1 MVQNTA
7 TMPSNFPEYFNG
19 GNVGILSEQNMFAYS
34 SDGLWN
40 ARISFCGM
48 LNYIFNSNSI
58 TYDRPDEVA
67 AMYAVTPIDEYLIWR
82 RAELTRYIEPI
93 PPKTL
98 WEFEVFSIEERN
110 SLLIDPVINS
120 RILNNEKIR
129 VLINGIGNQQAP
141 QWSIYEAS
149 VENLSIT
156 ANAINVAS
164 NPNTIFKL
172 AKSYDF
178 RVPTLDARN
187 LLINSPIPI
196 NVGEYVLVDGEPLTH
211 NFWTVW
217 QYYGP
222 DSSDPD
228 LDNKKFKLVR
238 YQTYDTSDFLTKT
251 DWYAAGYSESSPPVV
266 TYKTAKDRDTN
277 ETPTN
282 TSQPKT
288 PFVKIDDDGS
298 DKLNPNRSIKWN
310 WTQYITTDPLNPY
323 WRVVARKDGTIQVS
337 SKFYDKIKRP
347 RIGFDPIKLSDIENF
362 PNRDG
367 SWEFRVIFEMLRD
380 IPVLKNIELNELFFS
395 VLNFIHT
402 QQDQVDWAFKTSFMN
417 IGGYNQ
423 ALSQTPIQPI
433 DNITNLKNYITEIKP
448 YRVVIR
454 NFDQV
459 LAPPIDNAVTTVSV
473 LNFNIKIKQIYD
485 RIDHMPKIY
494 EEQFNYTTSGS
505 LANKRD
511 FVLNFNK
518 PLENYIVEVFANGN
532 KIDNTKYVISGK
544 TISIKTNLNLK
555 NGDLIYV
562 SVKQNL
568 TKNLAADRIQQF
580 YDPTK
585 QGPITAEKNLRQLLG
600 LDFKA
605 NMVDGGNLSNN
616 SVRDYDIDGNYTGIV
631 SDETL
636 NPNTRHYGLMDPKI
650 DKNRPE
656 ELIVT
661 HPNESV
667 NFFVMDDVFSNSYTM
682 SQALPSPDLMAPYNV
697 GDYDTRPLD
706 DVRLDIGHVQE
717 ITTTVQRIQNANSI
731 IERPIFVIRN
741 DAWENTLLVDVG
753 ATLLSDVYSN
763 SDSLLIQPYTDGV
776 FPFTPPREEY
786 TYKDSI
792 NSEIVSTVTHPGA
805 VWVNN
810 ERIEYFNYTM
820 NANGTV
826 NLSQLR
832 RGTRGTRI
840 GQEQRTVVKL
850 VGQGQNN
857 GTGNKS
863 FLMPELTST
872 DNIEVYLFTVP
883 LDSNKVPIKDNGYQY
898 IDSNGTTSYIDQ
910 YTGYNKLVP
919 KFKDIDYT
927 TTLTTN
933 GVIVEFVTPPLT
945 GVDIFLCQ
953 SRGVYHPIGSPLR
966 DALVGSY
973 GQNPIAT
980 EQFQWITSEGSLF
993 TVSSGTTV
1001 NSRILASDSLGK
1013 KISYRKYSGNLPNG
1027 LQLNRNGT
1035 ITGIANAVSA
1045 DTTYSFVANATTNG
1059 NSISRQFAISVLSP
1073 EKITWISNSNL
1084 GVIEFSGSINYSN
1097 SLVAQQNHDHV
1108 ITYSL
1113 SSKNSNLPS
1122 SFAVS
1127 SDGVFSAS
1135 LPPLKYPIADTYSFI
1150 VDATSTG
1157 SNFMVKQSQTFS
1169 VTFAAK
1175 NPLQVC
1181 SPLDIDGETI
1191 PVNFSNGTTT
1201 MSLPRT
1207 YTGTVPE
1214 GVNTLQVKLWG
1225 GASSGYWY
1233 HAGGSGGFTNA
1244 IFSVNPGDDIKIEIG
1259 KTGSQ
1264 GFSPTNSDLY
1274 PQTAGSGG
1282 WPDGGDGGLGFG
1294 GGGGSSRLWINNAI
1308 VAVAGGAGGIT
1319 DAVRTD
1325 GNTHGGGKTGAA
1337 MTTIPLIGIGSSGSQ
1352 SSGGYV
1358 ILDNNSSSSVN
1369 IPLNT
1374 TYPNHQGGYLHGGN
1388 GFEPVGN
1395 ASSGAGGG
1403 GGYYGGAGGISRAGG
1418 GGSGYVSNTSI
1429 SGITLA
1435 GPFTQDANYPE
1446 NGVSLGGNSSNGDL
1460 SIPGSCGGN
1469 SFAVIKLYEDV
1480 IIPKKAVLSKPK
1492 IVFSTRK
1499 VIDNYTGPCL
1509 QVLRTSDNS
1518 VLNIYFISGVLDVES
1533 IQKFCG
1539 TSIGLVNKWYD
1550 QSGNGYHAYVK
1561 TGYNRPIIYTDNSI
1575 IKLKGQPS
1583 IRFAA
1588 NNSDMLTF
1596 DYAMFTGPF
1605 TMSSV
1610 IKLNS
1615 NSADMAFG
1623 SIAIG
1628 EPSSKGNNPPI
1639 GIFFNTSGNPSL
1651 VGNSPKVS
1659 ATFSVGTT
1667 AHALT
1672 FMSNT
1677 GVEALGGIISAK
1689 TYNNNILSDTL
1700 VMSFDSNFDIS
1711 GDTRYPYPT
1720 TNNSYIGGFPK
1731 IGGQQQ
1737 SSYFLDANISEIIYW
1752 DNPLS
1757 NSDLSS
1763 YHNVVIPYYGI

>member
-7 TMPSNFPEYFNG
+7 TLPSNFPEYFNG
-19 GNVGILSEQNMFAYS
+19 GDVGILPEQNMFAYS
-34 SDGLWN
+34 ADGLWN

-58 TYDRPDEVA
+58 AYERPDEVA
-67 AMYAVTPIDEYLIWR
+67 AMYSITPIGEYLIWR
-82 RAELTRYIEPI
+82 RPELTRYIEPI

-98 WEFEVFSIEERN
+98 WDIEVFSIEERN
-110 SLLIDPVINS
+110 SLLIDPEINLKL
-120 RILNNEKIR
+120 LNEEKIR
-129 VLINGIGNQQAP
+129 VLINGIGNPQAP
-141 QWSIYEAS
+141 QWSVYEAS
-149 VENLSIT
+149 IENLTIT
-156 ANAINVAS
+156 ANSINIAS

-178 RVPTLDARN
+178 HVSTIDARN

-222 DSSDPD
+222 DSSEPD
-228 LDNKKFKLVR
+228 LDNKNFKLVR

-251 DWYAAGYSESSPPVV
+251 EWYATGYSESSPPVV
-266 TYKTAKDRDTN
+266 TYKTAKDRDN
-277 ETPTN
+277 AETPTN
-282 TSQPKT
+282 TSVPKT
-288 PFVKIDDDGS
+288 TFVKIDDDGS

-310 WTQYITTDPLNPY
+310 WTEYITTDPLNPY
-323 WRVVARKDGTIQVS
+323 WRVVSRKDGTIQVS
-337 SKFYDKIKRP
+337 SKFYDKIERP
-347 RIGFDPIKLSDIENF
+347 RIGFDPIRLSDIANF

-367 SWEFRVIFEMLRD
+367 CWEFRVIFEMLRD
-380 IPVLKNIELNELFFS
+380 VPVLKNIELNELFFS

-433 DNITNLKNYITEIKP
+433 DNITNLTNYITEIKP

-459 LAPPIDNAVTTVSV
+459 LAPPIDNTAINVSM

-494 EEQFNYTTSGS
+494 EEQFNYTTVGS
-505 LANKRD
+505 LANYRD
-511 FVLNFNK
+511 FVLKFNNS
-518 PLENYIVEVFANGN
+518 LENYIVEVFANGN
-532 KIDNTKYVISGK
+532 KIDKTKYIISEK
-544 TISIKTNLNLK
+544 TISIKQSLNLN

-580 YDPTK
+580 YDPANTV
-585 QGPITAEKNLRQLLG
+585 TAEKNLRQLLG

-605 NMVDGGNLSNN
+605 NIIDGGNFSNN
-616 SVRDYDIDGNYTGIV
+616 SFRDYDIDGNSTGVV

-636 NPNTRHYGLMDPKI
+636 NPNTRYYGLMDPKI

-656 ELIVT
+656 ELIVA

-682 SQALPSPDLMAPYNV
+682 SQALPSPDLMAPYQV

-731 IERPIFVIRN
+731 IERPVFVIRN
-741 DAWENTLLVDVG
+741 DAWENTLFIDTG
-753 ATLLSDVYSN
+753 ATLLSDVHAN
-763 SDSLLIQPYTDGV
+763 SASLLIQPYTDGV

-786 TYKDSI
+786 AYKDSI

-805 VWVNN
+805 VWINN
-810 ERIEYFNYTM
+810 ERIEYFDYTM
-820 NANGTV
+820 NSNGTV
-826 NLSQLR
+826 NISQLR

-840 GQEQRTVVKL
+840 GQEQRTVVKE

-857 GTGNKS
+857 GTGNTS

-898 IDSNGTTSYIDQ
+898 IDSNGNTSYIDQ
-910 YTGYNKLVP
+910 YTGYNKLIP
-919 KFKDIDYT
+919 KIQNIDYT
-927 TTLTTN
+927 TTLSTT
-933 GVIVEFVTPPLT
+933 GVIVDFVTPPLA

-953 SRGVYHPIGSPLR
+953 SRGVYHPIGSSLR

-980 EQFQWITSEGSLF
+980 EQFQWVTSEGSLF
-993 TVSSGTTV
+993 TVSSGATV
-1001 NSRILASDSLGK
+1001 NSRIIASDSLGK

-1035 ITGIANAVSA
+1035 ITGIANSVSE
-1045 DTTYSFVANATTNG
+1045 DTTYSFIANATTSG
-1059 NSISRQFAISVLSP
+1059 NSISRGFTISVLSP
-1073 EKITWISNSNL
+1073 EQITWISNANL
-1084 GVIEFSGSINYSN
+1084 GITEYSGPINYSN
-1097 SLVAQQNHDHV
+1097 SLVAQQNHDHA
-1108 ITYSL
+1108 ITYAL
-1113 SSKNSNLPS
+1113 SSKNSNLPE

-1135 LPPLKYPIADTYSFI
+1135 LAALKYPNTKTYSFI
-1150 VDATSTG
+1150 VDATSLG

-1181 SPLDIDGETI
+1181 SSLEIDGETI

-1207 YTGTVPE
+1207 YVGTIPE

-1233 HAGGSGGFTNA
+1233 HDGGSGGFTNA

-1264 GFSPTNSDLY
+1264 GFSPTNNELY
-1274 PQTAGSGG
+1274 PQTAGNGG
-1282 WPDGGDGGLGFG
+1282 WPDGGNGGLGFG

-1308 VAVAGGAGGIT
+1308 VAVAGGAGGISN
-1319 DAVRTD
+1319 AVRTD
-1325 GNTHGGGKTGAA
+1325 GHTHGGGKTGAA

-1358 ILDNNSSSSVN
+1358 ILDNDPSSSVN
-1369 IPLNT
+1369 IPLNAS
-1374 TYPNHQGGYLHGGN
+1374 YPDHQGGYLRGGK
-1388 GFEPVGN
+1388 GIESVGN

-1403 GGYYGGAGGISRAGG
+1403 GGYYGGAGGIDRAGG

-1429 SGITLA
+1429 SGITIV
-1435 GPFTQDANYPE
+1435 GPFTQDSNYPE
-1446 NGVSLGGNSSNGDL
+1446 NNVSLGGNSSNGDL
-1460 SIPGSCGGN
+1460 NIPGSCGGN
-1469 SFAVIKLYEDV
+1469 GFAVLKLYEDV
-1480 IIPKKAVLSKPK
+1480 IIPKEAVLSKPK
-1492 IVFSTRK
+1492 VVFSTRK
-1499 VIDNYTGPCL
+1499 VMDNYVGPCL
-1509 QVLRTSDNS
+1509 QVLRTSDNAT
-1518 VLNIYFISGVLDVES
+1518 LNIYFVSGVLDIAS
-1533 IQKFCG
+1533 IQSFCG
-1539 TSIGLVNKWYD
+1539 ESLGLVNKWYD

-1561 TGYNRPIIYTDNSI
+1561 TGYNGPIIYMYNSVI
-1575 IKLKGQPS
+1575 MLNDRPS
-1583 IRFAA
+1583 LRFVA
-1588 NNSDMLTF
+1588 NNFDILAF

-1615 NSADMAFG
+1615 NSTDMAFS
-1623 SIAIG
+1623 SISIG
-1628 EPSSKGNNPPI
+1628 EKSSKGNNPPI
-1639 GIFFNTSGNPSL
+1639 GIFFNASGNPEL

-1667 AHALT
+1667 PHTLT
-1672 FMSNT
+1672 FVSNT
-1677 GVEALGGIISAK
+1677 GVDALGGIISADAY
-1689 TYNNNILSDTL
+1689 TNNIKSDTL
-1700 VMSFDSNFDIS
+1700 IMSFDSNFDIG
-1711 GDTRYPYPT
+1711 GDIRYPYPT
-1720 TNNSYIGGFPK
+1720 TNSSYIGGFPK
-1731 IGGQQQ
+1731 MGEYTQ
-1737 SSYFLDANISEIIYW
+1737 SSYCLDASISEIIYW

-1757 NSDLSS
+1757 SSDLSS